1 MQSTARTRGYAV
13 LVPLPTAPSA
23 TGPPPRSTLSP
34 MIFGFAGAGNMAR
47 AIALGWARGDGGPEN
62 MLFTDSGSGRAD
74 ALAAEVGGGTRPT
87 IPDLVADSDAIVL
100 AVKPAALDAVATD
113 LRGAG
118 IVVSVLGAT
127 SVERLRRAL
136 PRATLLRTMPNVA
149 VELRR
154 GVICHASVPDDD
166 REVLAPSIEA
176 LSLLGR
182 MVELPEDQLD
192 AATAVMGCMPAYIA
206 RVAGAVIDSGERAGL
221 ERNLSTSLAAD
232 AIVGAGAL
240 LASHDATELERSI
253 ASPGGSTEA
262 GLDELSARNVAE
274 AFEAAV
280 AGSLE
285 RMTGKR

>member
-1 MQSTARTRGYAV
+1 
-13 LVPLPTAPSA
+13 
-23 TGPPPRSTLSP
+23 

-47 AIALGWARGDGGPEN
+47 AIALGWAAGDGGPEN

-74 ALAAEVGGGTRPT
+74 GLAAVVGGGTRPS
-87 IPDLVADSDAIVL
+87 IPELVADSDAVVL
-100 AVKPAALDAVATD
+100 AVKPAALDAVAAD

-118 IVVSVLGAT
+118 IVISVLGAT
-127 SVERLRRAL
+127 TVDRLRQAL
-136 PRATLLRTMPNVA
+136 PQATLLRTMPNVA

-154 GVICHASVPDDD
+154 GVICHAPVPDDD
-166 REVLAPSIEA
+166 REALAPSIEA
-176 LSLLGR
+176 LSVLGR
-182 MVELPEDQLD
+182 MVELSEDQLD

-206 RVAGAVIDSGERAGL
+206 RIAGAVIDSGERAGL
-221 ERNLSTSLAAD
+221 ERTLSASLVAE
-232 AIVGAGAL
+232 AIAGAGEL
-240 LASHDATELERSI
+240 LASHDAEALERSI

-285 RMTGKR
+285 RMAGGR